1 MHGVA
6 NRKVVLG
13 SGLAVITAVA
23 LAFATTALGTGPS
36 DGTEIAKLKK
46 QVAALKAEVPGLRS
60 QVAVL
65 SVSTRIAFV
74 EATGMHAMEAKFPT
88 TGLTARDVTALQNC
102 LAVVSKIAW
111 PDALAGDAGQ
121 LKTGLRG
128 FFTAWNA
135 GNKDEAFTQLK
146 AAHTA
151 YHALVAGG
159 YKWLS

>member
-1 MHGVA
+1 MRAGTY
-6 NRKVVLG
+6 RLG
-13 SGLAVITAVA
+13 SAGSA
-23 LAFATTALGTGPS
+23 
-36 DGTEIAKLKK
+36 
-46 QVAALKAEVPGLRS
+46 PG
-60 QVAVL
+60 
-65 SVSTRIAFV
+65 
-74 EATGMHAMEAKFPT
+74 
-88 TGLTARDVTALQNC
+88 DVTALQNC